1 MAGMDT
7 NIRGSTSG
15 NGAEVDA
22 NNNLKTVLP
31 VIPNQA
37 GFVKVA
43 GELSASGDPVGLL
56 VEAVR
61 TSAQGRMTVGQP
73 VPLMNEFFNN
83 TTLNSAV
90 FQAPTTTMTVTCA
103 GGTLNL
109 NASSINTLNTVARVS
124 SYAHF
129 PFLADLATYT
139 TFDALL
145 TQPPQNN
152 CTIEMG
158 FGIASASTA
167 PTDGAFFRYNA
178 SGQLLA
184 VISVNGAETP
194 SAAITAPAG
203 NVMHR
208 YKIVVE
214 NDRVF
219 FSINGAV
226 VAIIATP
233 TTAGFPVYSPSQ
245 PWFARVINGAIAPT
259 LANQVKV
266 GYICVGLQD
275 GAAYALDLPSA
286 MAIQGRHGSQG
297 QTGHT
302 MGSTALLTNS
312 LAPGAG
318 AAIAN
323 ATAGAG
329 ALGLGGQFAVLPTL
343 AANTDGILCSYQ
355 NPLPTAAIP
364 GKTLFIRGVRIQ
376 SIVSTVLVGGPVLYE
391 YSLCYGHTN
400 VSLATTES
408 ATAKAPRRL
417 PIGLETF
424 AAAAAVGVL
433 GSQAGQYMAFLNPIA
448 VLPGEFVA
456 IAAKNIGTVTS
467 SGVIMFIVTFDA
479 VFI

>member
-1 MAGMDT
+1 MAMDT

-22 NNNLKTVLP
+22 NNNLKTTLP

-37 GFVKVA
+37 GFARLA
-43 GELSASGDPVGLL
+43 GAVSNSGDPAGLV
-56 VEAVR
+56 VEPLR
-61 TSAQGRMTVGQP
+61 SSAQGRLSTGQP
-73 VPLMNEFFNN
+73 VPLFFELFNN
-83 TTLNSAV
+83 TSINSAI
-90 FQAPTTTMTVTCA
+90 FTAPVTTMTVTFA
-103 GGTLNL
+103 GGTANL
-109 NASSINTLNTVARVS
+109 NASLINTINTNARLAT
-124 SYAHF
+124 YQHF
-129 PFLADLATYT
+129 PFLPDLATYLT
-139 TFDALL
+139 MDMLY

-152 CTIEMG
+152 NVMEWG
-158 FGIASASTA
+158 FGIATGATA
-167 PTDGAFFRYNA
+167 PTDGAFFRMNA
-178 SGQLLA
+178 SGQLFA
-184 VISVNGAETP
+184 VVNINGAETL
-194 SAAITAPAG
+194 SAALPVPAD

-208 YKIVVE
+208 WKITVE

-219 FSINGAV
+219 FAIDGATQ
-226 VAIIATP
+226 AIINTP
-233 TTAGFPVYSPSQ
+233 TTAGFPVYAPAQ
-245 PWFARVINGAIAPT
+245 PFFARVVNGGVAPT
-259 LANQVKV
+259 LASQMKI
-266 GYICVGLQD
+266 GYIFVGLQD
-275 GAAYALDLPSA
+275 AAGISLNSENIFS
-286 MAIQGRHGSQG
+286 MSGRHGSQG

-302 MGSTALLTNS
+302 VGSTALLTNS

-329 ALGLGGQFAVLPTL
+329 ALGLGGQFAVQPTL

-364 GKTLFIRGVRIQ
+364 GKTLLINGVRIQ

-424 AAAAAVGVL
+424 AAAAAVGAL
-433 GSQAGQYMAFLNPIA
+433 GSPAGQYMGFNNPIP
-448 VLPGEFVA
+448 VYPGEFVA
-456 IAAKNIGTVTS
+456 IAAKNIGTVTT